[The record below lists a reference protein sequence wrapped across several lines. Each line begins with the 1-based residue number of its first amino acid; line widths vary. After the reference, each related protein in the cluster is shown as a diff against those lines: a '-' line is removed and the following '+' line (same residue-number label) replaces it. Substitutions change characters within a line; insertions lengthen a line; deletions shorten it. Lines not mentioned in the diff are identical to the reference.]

1 MASLHQDT
9 APDPALAQQA
19 AIVAHPASIER
30 WMADAVRALAID
42 AAAAARFAHYGMPIG
57 MADAATVLW
66 AQFLKFDAAD
76 PHWPDRDRFVLS
88 AGSGTVLLH
97 ALLHLTGHDRSGIE
111 LAHRRTRQSH
121 ELTDGQVDFGAHP
134 AIPASMGP
142 PGHALAVAAGMA
154 LAERLLAARFGKSL
168 VDHRT
173 WVIASDADLMAG
185 ISHETASLAGHLK
198 LHKLAVLYDDSGI
211 SSDAEPSSPCS
222 DDVLKRFA
230 AYGWTVRWV
239 ERHDTAQI
247 EAALSFALRSRKPT
261 LIACRSAASAVPF
274 AAGAVVTPGAPLG
287 EAEAVAMKR
296 AFGWHYGSFTV
307 PETVAARWW
316 RAGAR
321 GAAGRRSW
329 LKRVAR
335 HPLRA
340 EFERVIAG
348 RLSDTWHEA
357 VAAMKASLAEHRPTC
372 ATHESSRQALAALA
386 PALPELIGG
395 SADPATAELTFI
407 RGMGT
412 VAPGSYRGR
421 HVCYGIREHGMA
433 AAMNGMA
440 LHGGIIP
447 YAGTFLGFSDTMRP
461 ALRQAA
467 LAGKRVIHLLAYDSM
482 GSGDDGAAHQPA
494 GHLASLRAL
503 PNLYVFRPADA
514 METAECWELALRRAE
529 GPSLLVLT
537 RQPLPALRADAA
549 ENRCARGGYVLAEA
563 DGARQAT
570 LIASGSEVATALA
583 AREVLARE
591 GIAAA
596 VVSLPCWELFG
607 QQDAAY
613 RAGVLGGVPRM
624 GIEAALGFGWE
635 RWLGD
640 DGWFAG
646 ANGSDSAAPAQNFN
660 GHLGITAEAV
670 VAALKKRLNRG
681 QA

>member
-1 MASLHQDT
+1 
-9 APDPALAQQA
+9 
-19 AIVAHPASIER
+19 VER
-30 WMADAVRALAID
+30 ND
-42 AAAAARFAHYGMPIG
+42 AA
-57 MADAATVLW
+57 
-66 AQFLKFDAAD
+66 Q
-76 PHWPDRDRFVLS
+76 
-88 AGSGTVLLH
+88 
-97 ALLHLTGHDRSGIE
+97 
-111 LAHRRTRQSH
+111 LA
-121 ELTDGQVDFGAHP
+121 
-134 AIPASMGP
+134 
-142 PGHALAVAAGMA
+142 
-154 LAERLLAARFGKSL
+154 
-168 VDHRT
+168 
-173 WVIASDADLMAG
+173 
-185 ISHETASLAGHLK
+185 
-198 LHKLAVLYDDSGI
+198 
-211 SSDAEPSSPCS
+211 
-222 DDVLKRFA
+222 
-230 AYGWTVRWV
+230 
-239 ERHDTAQI
+239 
-247 EAALSFALRSRKPT
+247 AALSFALRSRKPT
-261 LIACRSAASAVPF
+261 LIACRTPTGFTSPLPGAAT
-274 AAGAVVTPGAPLG
+274 AAGAPVG
-287 EAEAVAMKR
+287 EVEAAVMKR
-296 AFGWHYGSFTV
+296 SWGWHHAPFAV
-307 PETVAARWW
+307 PEILAARWSG
-316 RAGAR
+316 AGAR
-321 GAAGRRSW
+321 GAAARRSW

-335 HPLRA
+335 HPMRA

-357 VAAMKASLAEHRPTC
+357 MAAMKASLAEERPAI
-372 ATHESSRQALAALA
+372 ATQQSSRQALAALV

-395 SADPATAELTFI
+395 SADPTTSELTLI
-407 RGMGT
+407 KGMGT

-467 LAGKRVIHLLAYDSM
+467 LAGKRVIYLLAYDSV
-482 GSGDDGAAHQPA
+482 GSGDDVAAHQPA

-537 RQPLPALRADAA
+537 RQPVPALRTDAA

-583 AREVLARE
+583 AREELARE

-607 QQDAAY
+607 QQDAVY

-646 ANGSDSAAPAQNFN
+646 ANGSDSAAPAPNFN
-660 GHLGITAEAV
+660 GHIGITAEAV
-670 VAALKKRLNRG
+670 VAALKKRLDRG

>member
-9 APDPALAQQA
+9 APGPALAQQA
-19 AIVAHPASIER
+19 AIPAHPASIER
-30 WMADAVRALAID
+30 RMADAVRALAID
-42 AAAAARFAHYGMPIG
+42 AAAAARTGHSGMTMG

-66 AQFLKFDAAD
+66 TQYLKFDAAD
-76 PHWPDRDRFVLS
+76 PHWPDRDRFLLS
-88 AGSGTVLLH
+88 AGNGTVLLH
-97 ALLHLTGHDRSGIE
+97 ALLHLTGHNRSGIE
-111 LAHRRTRQSH
+111 TLQSLRQSQSPAD
-121 ELTDGQVDFGAHP
+121 ELADYGPHP
-134 AIPASMGP
+134 AIAASMGP
-142 PGHALAVAAGMA
+142 PGHGLAVAAGMA

-211 SSDAEPSSPCS
+211 PSDAESPSSCS

-239 ERHDTAQI
+239 ERHDAAQI

-261 LIACRSAASAVPF
+261 LIACRNATGPAVPLS
-274 AAGAVVTPGAPLG
+274 GAVATPGAPVG
-287 EAEAVAMKR
+287 EAEAAAMKR
-296 AFGWHYGSFTV
+296 AWGWHRAPFAV
-307 PETVAARWW
+307 PEIVAARWW
-316 RAGAR
+316 IAGAR
-321 GAAGRRSW
+321 GAAARRGW

-335 HPLRA
+335 HPMRA

-357 VAAMKASLAEHRPTC
+357 MAAMKASLAEHRPSF
-372 ATHESSRQALAALA
+372 ATQQSSRQALAALV

-395 SADPATAELTFI
+395 SADPTTTELTSI
-407 RGMGT
+407 KGMGT
-412 VAPGSYRGR
+412 VAPGNYRGR

-467 LAGKRVIHLLAYDSM
+467 LAGTRVIHLLAYDST

-537 RQPLPALRADAA
+537 RQPVPALRTDAA

-583 AREVLARE
+583 AREALARE
-591 GIAAA
+591 GVAAA

-607 QQDAAY
+607 QQDAVY

-646 ANGSDSAAPAQNFN
+646 ANGSDSAAPVQNFN
-660 GHLGITAEAV
+660 GHGGITAEAV

-681 QA
+681 HA